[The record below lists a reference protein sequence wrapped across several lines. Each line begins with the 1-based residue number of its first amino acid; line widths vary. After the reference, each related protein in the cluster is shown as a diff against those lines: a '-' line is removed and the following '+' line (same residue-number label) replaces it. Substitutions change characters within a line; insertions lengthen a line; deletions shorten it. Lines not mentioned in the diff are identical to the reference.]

1 MLTAEGVSVSPSAF
15 STSSGSELVHSAIS
29 EFVVP
34 RSMPVIAMK
43 VRPLALAADE
53 IFRDPRRL
61 VYMKL
66 CGSTSTAMRTPP
78 RGGGAAAMSARRKP

>member
-1 MLTAEGVSVSPSAF
+1 MLTAEGVSVSPSALA
-15 STSSGSELVHSAIS
+15 TSSGPESVHSAIS

-34 RSMPVIAMK
+34 RSMPAIAMPL
-43 VRPLALAADE
+43 RPVALAADGV
-53 IFRDPRRL
+53 FRDPRRL

-78 RGGGAAAMSARRKP
+78 RGGGAAAMSARK